1 MSGKPQMRGLRILA
15 VKMGGGYVRALLL
28 NGQETVFGRDERE
41 LLGRLKVRTKEL
53 RMHPDWALD
62 IRR

>member
-1 MSGKPQMRGLRILA
+1 MREVRIPVL
-15 VKMGGGYVRALLL
+15 KMGGYIKALLL

-41 LLGRLKVRTKEL
+41 LLGRLKLRTAQL
-53 RMHPDWALD
+53 RMHPGWALD